1 MVSGA
6 SGLNL
11 ASSLCKVS
19 RSSFDGFIFPTLDIQ
34 PVSYTHLDVYKR
46 QPPTPEKPNR
56 PSDSPKT
63 GDSTNV
69 MAFIVMLLAS
79 AGDVYKRQA

>member
-1 MVSGA
+1 
-6 SGLNL
+6 
-11 ASSLCKVS
+11 
-19 RSSFDGFIFPTLDIQ
+19 
-34 PVSYTHLDVYKR
+34 
-46 QPPTPEKPNR
+46 PPTPEKPNR

-79 AGDVYKRQA
+79 VGGLAGTYLYKRRKMKKS